1 MSEERFV
8 QVNDGRLFCSVS
20 GKGEPLIFL
29 HGNFNTHDIWS
40 GQAEFFSAKYRVI
53 RYDLRGY
60 GRSTTPASRFSNVDD
75 LDKVMNSMN
84 VSRAVLIGSSSGGG
98 IALEF
103 ALKHPERV
111 KALVLSAPFI
121 SGQRMP
127 VGMMWHGMKN
137 YFAVR
142 LKGRHAAIESF
153 IKSDFWQYF
162 IPSES
167 HKAAREAVLFQ
178 LRHSDVFCRF
188 EPRLAMPIHPPAIR
202 RLHSIQAPTCMIIG
216 DQDHPYNIKST
227 DMFHAALDSS
237 SKVRMEGCGHLP
249 FIEKPELFN
258 EKVSEF
264 LER

>member
-1 MSEERFV
+1 MSKERFV

-40 GQAEFFSAKYRVI
+40 DQAEFFSAKYRVI

-60 GRSTTPASRFSNVDD
+60 GRSSTPASRFSNVDD
-75 LDKVMNSMN
+75 LNMVMNSMN
-84 VSRAVLIGSSSGGG
+84 VPRAVLIGSSSGGG
-98 IALEF
+98 IAMDF

-121 SGQRMP
+121 IGQRMP
-127 VGMMWHGMKN
+127 PKMMWHGLKN

-153 IKSDFWQYF
+153 IKSDYWQYF

-167 HKAAREAVLFQ
+167 NIAAREAVLFQ
-178 LRHSDVFCRF
+178 LRHSDVFLSLRA
-188 EPRLAMPIHPPAIR
+188 PVDDVHPSACNKKIAFDPNADLYDYR
-202 RLHSIQAPTCMIIG
+202 GSRPSL
-216 DQDHPYNIKST
+216 
-227 DMFHAALDSS
+227 
-237 SKVRMEGCGHLP
+237 
-249 FIEKPELFN
+249 
-258 EKVSEF
+258 
-264 LER
+264 